1 MKKSISLE
9 FTETV
14 ERSAPLFGIKPDA
27 TSIAQLAAYYELL
40 LRWNPQLHLV
50 APCSPSEFAIR
61 HVLES
66 LLLLPYLT
74 RKARVV
80 DVGSGAGLPIVPCLI
95 ARDDIQATLIE
106 ASPKKAV
113 FLREAINRLH
123 LNDRAQV
130 MAERFENLDPPE
142 ADAITCRALNRF
154 SEMLPGLIAWA
165 PAPVKLCLFG
175 GDALLAGIREAGV
188 PFEIVPVPESE
199 RRRLF
204 ILTKTITLT
213 ARKNTK

>member
-1 MKKSISLE
+1 MKKLNSVE
-9 FTETV
+9 FTETL
-14 ERSAPLFGIKPDA
+14 ERAASRYGIKLGA
-27 TSIAQLAAYYELL
+27 AVTAQLTAYYELL
-40 LRWNPQLHLV
+40 LHWNPQLHLV

-66 LLLLPYLT
+66 LLLLPHLT

-80 DVGSGAGLPIVPCLI
+80 DVGSGAGLPIVPCLV
-95 ARDDIQATLIE
+95 ARDDLLATLIE

-113 FLREAINRLH
+113 FLREALKSLG

-130 MAERFENLDPPE
+130 VADRFENLDRPE

-154 SEMLPGLIAWA
+154 RNMLPGLIAWA
-165 PAPVKLCLFG
+165 PTPAKLFLFG
-175 GDALLAGIREAGV
+175 GDVLLPGIREAGV
-188 PFEIVPVPESE
+188 PFEIVPVPGSE

-204 ILTKTITLT
+204 ILTKS
-213 ARKNTK
+213 A